1 MRESQYTQDYL
12 KTTASGRLYTIATYL
27 QYRLRGAAKS
37 YATRYAEALRNS
49 VIRRGA
55 VPVRSLH
62 GGIAYRVLAAASQDE
77 MR

>member
-12 KTTASGRLYTIATYL
+12 DTTASGRLYTIQTYL
-27 QYRLRGAAKS
+27 AYQLGGLAKS
-37 YATRYAEALRNS
+37 YAGRYAEALRNS

-62 GGIAYRVLAAASQDE
+62 GGIASIGAER
-77 MR
+77 